1 MRIFTLEFEKPIV
14 ELEQTLEDLQKQ
26 AEEQKIDL
34 SAQIKAIEE
43 KLETTRKEIFTN
55 LTPWQ
60 RVQLARHPK
69 RPYALDYL
77 QRIAAEFIEMHGDRR
92 FGDDHAIIGGLAT
105 IDDRRGMILPQ
116 QKSPGTK

>member
-1 MRIFTLEFEKPIV
+1 MRLFTLEFEKPIV
-14 ELEQTLEDLQKQ
+14 ELEQTLEALQKQ

-34 SAQIKAIEE
+34 STQIKSIEE
-43 KLETTRKEIFTN
+43 KLDATKKEIFTN

-77 QRIAAEFIEMHGDRR
+77 GSCGMCGLSRIVSTGEAPVTSERWRLMVSAERLLAAQ
-92 FGDDHAIIGGLAT
+92 
-105 IDDRRGMILPQ
+105 P
-116 QKSPGTK
+116 